1 MLTPEHATFSI
12 YEFHTPRQAAFSS
25 EENSI
30 HSTMAGSPFKLYH
43 ALDYW
48 LFIIITLVLIIFSI
62 GWEFCLEEMEHAASN
77 RKYLTSLSQPE

>member
-1 MLTPEHATFSI
+1 MLRFQFTNFILHGK
-12 YEFHTPRQAAFSS
+12 AAFSS